1 MSLQTPTM
9 IRILQ
14 GKLYRKAK
22 ARTLLHRGRLRP
34 ELFFSVCL
42 AMKPVGEPDA
52 GDRHV
57 RFDERDGKR
66 SVAEWPK
73 LPRPSSTLPHG
84 LPVNTA
90 AGVAPWRCQF
100 WEDCTTN
107 ISECE
112 FPTGTAWIEC

>member
-1 MSLQTPTM
+1 M
-9 IRILQ
+9 
-14 GKLYRKAK
+14 A
-22 ARTLLHRGRLRP
+22 
-34 ELFFSVCL
+34 
-42 AMKPVGEPDA
+42 
-52 GDRHV
+52 
-57 RFDERDGKR
+57 
-66 SVAEWPK
+66 K